1 MSTTLHEAIA
11 AVRAGDMARAQLLAA
26 DIVRENPDDPNGWY
40 LLSQIVDSDAR
51 RAAYLGKT
59 LALDPHHAR
68 ARIEFDSLPPALVAD
83 LAPGGATAVV
93 DAEVEAKAP
102 DQPADMGIPEWLAAS
117 AAVESETTVEPEKMA
132 VAPTTELPEAEL
144 AVADTTTPADV
155 PDWLQPLDP
164 KPVPPSAHLT
174 PAQPVATQTRPAAAR
189 KSAPAKKNTGN
200 QALSILL
207 GLLLLLT
214 VLVVAFLIYLLVF

>member
-102 DQPADMGIPEWLAAS
+102 DQPADMGIPEWLAVS
-117 AAVESETTVEPEKMA
+117 AAVEPETA

>member
-11 AVRAGDMARAQLLAA
+11 AVRAGEMARAQLLAA

-40 LLSQIVDSDAR
+40 LLSQLVDSDAR

-59 LALDPHHAR
+59 LALDPNHAR

-83 LAPGGATAVV
+83 LMPAGAATVAETVAEAETAVYAV
-93 DAEVEAKAP
+93 GEDT
-102 DQPADMGIPEWLAAS
+102 PEWLADP
-117 AAVESETTVEPEKMA
+117 AAEAEA
-132 VAPTTELPEAEL
+132 VIAPTTELSEVVEVTGEA
-144 AVADTTTPADV
+144 VPADV

-164 KPVPPSAHLT
+164 KPAPPSSHLT
-174 PAQPVATQTRPAAAR
+174 PAQPGITQPQPAAAR
-189 KSAPAKKNTGN
+189 KSAPAKKKNSGN

-207 GLLLLLT
+207 GLLLVLT
-214 VLVVAFLIYLLVF
+214 VLVVAFLVYLLVF

>member
-40 LLSQIVDSDAR
+40 LLSQLVDSDAR

-83 LAPGGATAVV
+83 LAPGGAAAVV
-93 DAEVEAKAP
+93 DAEVEAKAA
-102 DQPADMGIPEWLAAS
+102 DQPADMGTPEWLATP
-117 AAVESETTVEPEKMA
+117 AAETETTV
-132 VAPTTELPEAEL
+132 APATELPEAEL

>member
-11 AVRAGDMARAQLLAA
+11 AVRAGDMEQAQLLAA
-26 DIVRENPDDPNGWY
+26 DIVRQNPDDPNGWY
-40 LLSQIVDSDAR
+40 LLSQLVDSDAR

-83 LAPGGATAVV
+83 LLPGDVVAVAEAEPAGEEPTDWVAEAAVMTETAAAPAS
-93 DAEVEAKAP
+93 EPSEAKPVAV
-102 DQPADMGIPEWLAAS
+102 AEFES
-117 AAVESETTVEPEKMA
+117 AAA
-132 VAPTTELPEAEL
+132 AGQ
-144 AVADTTTPADV
+144 PADV
-155 PDWLQPLDP
+155 PEWLQTLGPRP
-164 KPVPPSAHLT
+164 TPPSAHLT
-174 PAQPVATQTRPAAAR
+174 PAQPIAGQTQPAAAR
-189 KSAPAKKNTGN
+189 KSAPARKKQKNTGN

-214 VLVVAFLIYLLVF
+214 VLVVAFLIYLLMS

>member
-11 AVRAGDMARAQLLAA
+11 AVRAGEMGRAQLLAA

-68 ARIEFDSLPPALVAD
+68 ARVEFDSLPPALVAD
-83 LAPGGATAVV
+83 LAPGGAAAVV
-93 DAEVEAKAP
+93 DAEVGAKAA
-102 DQPADMGIPEWLAAS
+102 DQPTDVGTPEWLAAP
-117 AAVESETTVEPEKMA
+117 AAETETTV
-132 VAPTTELPEAEL
+132 APATELPEAEL
-144 AVADTTTPADV
+144 AVADTTAPADV

-164 KPVPPSAHLT
+164 KPAPPSAHLT
-174 PAQPVATQTRPAAAR
+174 PAQPVAAQPRPAAAR
-189 KSAPAKKNTGN
+189 QSAPAKKNTGN

-214 VLVVAFLIYLLVF
+214 VLVVAFLIYLLVL